1 MSTTPP
7 NTLLTTVFE
16 ASFES
21 VACRLS
27 TDCKTTWTVIEHRN
41 SKAIRESWSRWET
54 TCVFIVIVRFYK
66 STPQRKIASKVVLI
80 SKGCEDKMDNTTEEK
95 SIELQEGRE
104 KCFVIMP
111 FSDQGDY
118 SKGHFQKVFEQI
130 FQPAIEEAGYEA
142 YRVDQDKISSPI
154 INKIFEAIQDCPMA
168 LCDLS
173 NRNPN
178 VLYELGLRQAYD
190 KPVVLVQDEKTPRI
204 FDVSGINT
212 IQYSSDRLY
221 ENVIEA
227 RKKITEALISTR
239 DGKTNSIVKI
249 VQVESASMTTGTI
262 SQQDRIEVMLKG
274 IMNDINEIRNLEDR
288 TSYVKNYETNVY
300 PEDLFYENINA
311 NNLKKSRI
319 FWNSKSGKIFL
330 VKLKKDITID
340 EINDALNKIKNKGI
354 KIRYTQNGNQ
364 LAVEVLDDYL
374 KINIVMV
381 QEILE
386 DLGEIKEL

>member
-1 MSTTPP
+1 MGST
-7 NTLLTTVFE
+7 
-16 ASFES
+16 
-21 VACRLS
+21 
-27 TDCKTTWTVIEHRN
+27 I
-41 SKAIRESWSRWET
+41 
-54 TCVFIVIVRFYK
+54 
-66 STPQRKIASKVVLI
+66 
-80 SKGCEDKMDNTTEEK
+80 EEK
-95 SIELQEGRE
+95 SIELQEERE

-111 FSDQGDY
+111 ISDQGDY

-130 FQPAIEEAGYEA
+130 FKPAIWDAGYEA

-212 IQYSSDRLY
+212 VQYSSNRLY

-239 DGKTNSIVKI
+239 DGETNSIVKI
-249 VQVESASMTTGTI
+249 VQAESANMNTETV

-274 IMNDINEIRNLEDR
+274 ITNDINEIRNSADR

-300 PEDLFYENINA
+300 PEKLFYENNDSYNMMKSKLLW
-311 NNLKKSRI
+311 NN
-319 FWNSKSGKIFL
+319 NSIYVFL
-330 VKLKKDITID
+330 VKLKKDITLD
-340 EINDALNKIKNKGI
+340 EINDALNRIKNREI
-354 KIRYTQNGNQ
+354 KIRHTQNGNQ
-364 LAVEVLDDYL
+364 LAVEVVDDYL
-374 KINIVMV
+374 KINKVMV
-381 QEILE
+381 KEILE
-386 DLGEIKEL
+386 NLGEVKEC